1 MFGFLN
7 AIKNIALI
15 ILPQL
20 ITAAVDYAK
29 HVYSEK
35 IKHKNKEEINKKD
48 LENEQ
53 KAKTPEEQENAF
65 KDTIDHANGD

>member
-1 MFGFLN
+1 MFHFLN
-7 AIKNIALI
+7 VIKNIALI
-15 ILPQL
+15 ILPQI

-29 HVYSEK
+29 HVYSER
-35 IKHKNKEEINKKD
+35 IKHKNKDDQSKKD
-48 LENEQ
+48 LENEK